1 MVVARSAQ
9 ATNVV
14 PLVAQP
20 ALLLTQA
27 FSAAQRRRS
36 FRATV
41 LVPLQLLAHQDLAH
55 RQDLARHRGP
65 LRPRHLR
72 TALLEQLCCALLPPG
87 AFVQV
92 RSVAETGVPALLHQ
106 IAFAAVNIL
115 RL

>member
-36 FRATV
+36 FRV
-41 LVPLQLLAHQDLAH
+41 LVQLQLLAHQDLAH

-72 TALLEQLCCALLPPG
+72 
-87 AFVQV
+87 
-92 RSVAETGVPALLHQ
+92 
-106 IAFAAVNIL
+106 
-115 RL
+115 

>member
-41 LVPLQLLAHQDLAH
+41 LVQLLAHQDLAH

-72 TALLEQLCCALLPPG
+72 TALLEQLCCALVPPV